1 MTHSIVHFGALEQAL
16 RLHVFAGPVDKYFVF
31 VIRSALTVL
40 QQ

>member
-1 MTHSIVHFGALEQAL
+1 MVHFGALEQAL
-16 RLHVFAGPVDKYFVF
+16 RFHLFAGPVDKYFVL